1 MLQGFIRLGLPLPPA
16 RSLLPLL
23 ALAPLCGCFLPGFMT
38 YPPQVR
44 GNLVSS
50 DSLNEL
56 VPGTSTR
63 ADVTSLLGPPTV
75 KAPFDDN
82 QWVYVGEVTK
92 PVIGGT
98 QQVLNQQAVVVSF
111 DSKGVLTGITHKGA
125 GDSLPVAVVTAT
137 TPSPG
142 TNASVLQQLL
152 GNVGRFTPGGPVGGD
167 SSATPNRSSSG
178 SNTGL

>member
-50 DSLNEL
+50 
-56 VPGTSTR
+56 
-63 ADVTSLLGPPTV
+63 DVTSLLGPPTV